1 MTPLILASQS
11 PRRKQI
17 LEQYRL
23 PFEQCSHSFDE
34 RSIPWSGKS
43 HDYVKELAREKALD
57 VSSRFPDRT
66 VIGAD
71 TIVELDGELLTKP
84 SDAEDAVKM
93 ISKLSGKKHNVVTGI
108 AIFYNGQTFL
118 DSDETRVHIQN
129 LTETQIRNYLKLK
142 EWHDK
147 VGGYAIQGAGALLV
161 ERIEGCYYNVIG
173 LPVICLARLLKKIN
187 IDLWD
192 YLWSTTPS

>member
-1 MTPLILASQS
+1 MTPIILASES

-17 LEQYRL
+17 LGQYTL
-23 PFEQCSHSFDE
+23 SFEQLSHRFDE

-43 HDYVKELAREKALD
+43 HDYVKELAREKAME
-57 VSSRFPDRT
+57 VSSRFPNRT

-84 SDAEDAVKM
+84 ENEEDAVKM
-93 ISKLSGKKHNVVTGI
+93 ISKLSGKKHNVITGI
-108 AIFYNGQTFL
+108 ALLHNGQTFL
-118 DSDETRVHIQN
+118 DSDETRVHIQA
-129 LTETQIRNYLKLK
+129 LTEDHIRNYLKLK

-173 LPVICLARLLKKIN
+173 LPIICLARLLKKIN
-187 IDLWD
+187 IDLWN
-192 YLWSTTPS
+192 YL

>member
-1 MTPLILASQS
+1 MIPIILASQS

-17 LEQYRL
+17 LEYYNL
-23 PFEQCSHSFDE
+23 PFEQLSHNFDE
-34 RSIPWSGKS
+34 RSIPWSGKN
-43 HDYVKELAREKALD
+43 HDYVKALSRQKAME

-66 VIGAD
+66 IIGAD

-84 SDAEDAVKM
+84 KNLEDAVKM
-93 ISKLSGKKHNVVTGI
+93 ISKLSGKKHTVVTGI
-108 AIFYNGQTFL
+108 AIIHNGHTFL
-118 DSDETRVHIQN
+118 DSDETCVQIQP
-129 LTETQIRNYLKLK
+129 LTEVQIHNYLKIGQ
-142 EWHDK
+142 WHDK

-173 LPVICLARLLKKIN
+173 LPVICLARLLKKID

-192 YLWSTTPS
+192 YLR